1 MYIKYRCFPT
11 KANSNAPFNHSFSL
25 DKLEP
30 YRIHI
35 IIKEY
40 NARETLSNK
49 VYLLNHNLLPVLWG
63 KEI

>member
-11 KANSNAPFNHSFSL
+11 KANSKAPFNHSSSL

-40 NARETLSNK
+40 NAREKLSNK
-49 VYLLNHNLLPVLWG
+49 VFLLNHNLLPVLSG